1 MNVYPKFHWLRQITI
16 FGPNSIRDQ
25 KGAMANTK

>member
-1 MNVYPKFHWLRQITI
+1 MRQIAI

-25 KGAMANTK
+25 KGAMANIKKLPRLPLL